1 LAPAAAPNVRVQGRL
16 PTGKHARS
24 SSNAS
29 SHEIPRGTDLVV
41 LAAPIVSSARHT
53 RNGRDSSA
61 RDRVGCIDP
70 ISINWRPSRR
80 VVGGAVVLSVL
91 YVARQR
97 ALQMFFLRLRS
108 TASKDL
114 EVVVLRY
121 GVALRARP
129 PLPLQH
135 LT

>member
-1 LAPAAAPNVRVQGRL
+1 M
-16 PTGKHARS
+16 
-24 SSNAS
+24 
-29 SHEIPRGTDLVV
+29 
-41 LAAPIVSSARHT
+41 
-53 RNGRDSSA
+53 
-61 RDRVGCIDP
+61 
-70 ISINWRPSRR
+70 
-80 VVGGAVVLSVL
+80 VLSVL